1 MPYKL
6 RDFTSRTRAL
16 VLQRAIDL
24 VNNKGVLILDHDAD
38 HAQAHVQNNRG
49 SIYHVEIR
57 FKDKDVA
64 FTHCDCPYRGVG
76 ICKHTAASL
85 LQLLVDQGLT
95 TSAIKADEYHFN
107 DADVNEENEDDN
119 VLKELINEINADKY
133 FDLFQFLASQDRE
146 QLLGFIGHYL
156 EESEDIRLVVMA
168 YLWYKSEK
176 QTSTKDFLS

>member
-6 RDFTSRTRAL
+6 RDFTKRTRAL

-24 VNNKGVLILDHDAD
+24 VANQGVKLLDHDDD
-38 HAQAHVQNNRG
+38 HAQCHVQNNRG
-49 SIYHVEIR
+49 GIYHVEIR
-57 FKDKDVA
+57 FKDKDVV

-76 ICKHTAASL
+76 LCKHTAAGL
-85 LQLLVDQGLT
+85 LQLLVNTGFDLAT
-95 TSAIKADEYHFN
+95 FKADEYHFN
-107 DADVNEENEDDN
+107 DADIEEENEEDI

-176 QTSTKDFLS
+176 QTQTKDFLS